1 MDIKRRLIIY
11 NTLTIIIP
19 LAITAIISFIFIF
32 VSSEFLDSNIDYNN
46 FKQTAFINSELL
58 TVTKDVAKSDNK
70 SIEDEDFKN
79 YLQSKLSITEGKIVI
94 IKNDTVL
101 YSSDDMNNIDIANSL
116 EQARNRLETP
126 LFINSTYYSLS
137 SFPLEFKDTSNG
149 RIVFLTPIGKES
161 NIFKKFILT
170 ILIVFFVSYIIVS
183 IIVSYIFSM
192 KILLPIS
199 LLKKA
204 TAQIK
209 NGKLDSEIVVS
220 GDTEIRELCSDF
232 EEMRIKLKDSIYMKE
247 KYNEDRKMLVSSI
260 SHDLKTPLTSIE
272 GYVQGILDG
281 VANSPKKLEHY
292 LKTINIKTKQMDS
305 MINDLL
311 LYSKLDLKQIP
322 FNFEKTDIEEYFSY
336 CVEESYAILKHFNI
350 DIKVDNKLQSTKY
363 FMVDRERFRRVVL
376 NIIDNSRKYMDKDK
390 GEITIFI
397 RETNLS
403 IIIELKD
410 NGSGIEQQDTN
421 KIFNRFYRSDSA
433 RSNAK
438 GSGLGLAIAKQI
450 VEGHNGKIWANS
462 HGSDGTS
469 IIISLG
475 KIYN

>member
-1 MDIKRRLIIY
+1 MDIKRRLVIY

-19 LAITAIISFIFIF
+19 LAITAIIGFIFVF
-32 VSSEFLDSNIDYNN
+32 VSSEFLGSNINYDN
-46 FKQTAFINSELL
+46 FKKATFTNSELL
-58 TVTKDVAKSDNK
+58 TVTKDIAKSDTK
-70 SIEDEDFKN
+70 SIEDEDFKK
-79 YLQSKLSITEGKIVI
+79 YLQSKLSITDGKIVI
-94 IKNDTVL
+94 NKNGNIL
-101 YSSDDMNNIDIANSL
+101 YSSEGMNNIDIENSL
-116 EQARNRLETP
+116 EQARNSSRRP
-126 LFINSTYYSLS
+126 LFINNTYYSLN
-137 SFPLEFKDTSNG
+137 SFPIEFKDNSTGS
-149 RIVFLTPIGKES
+149 IVFLTPIGKES

-170 ILIVFFVSYIIVS
+170 ILIIFFVSYIIVS
-183 IIVSYIFSM
+183 IIMSYIFSM

-199 LLKKA
+199 LLKNA

-209 NGKLDSEIVVS
+209 NGKLDSEIAAS
-220 GDTEIRELCSDF
+220 GDKEIRELCSDF
-232 EEMRIKLKDSIYMKE
+232 EEMRIKLKDSIYMKT
-247 KYNEDRKMLVSSI
+247 KYDDNRKMLVSSI

-281 VANSPKKLEHY
+281 VANSPEKLEHY
-292 LKTINIKTKQMDS
+292 LKTINIKTKQIDA

-311 LYSKLDLKQIP
+311 LYSKLDLGQIP
-322 FNFEKTDIEEYFSY
+322 FNFEKTDIGEYFSY
-336 CVEESYAILKHFNI
+336 CVEESYAILKQFNI
-350 DIKVDNKLQSTKY
+350 NIKVENNIKISKY
-363 FMVDRERFRRVVL
+363 FMIDRERFRRVIL

-397 RETNLS
+397 RENNLS
-403 IIIELKD
+403 IIIELRD
-410 NGSGIEQQDTN
+410 NGSGIEQKDTN

-450 VEGHNGKIWANS
+450 VERHNGKIWANS

-475 KIYN
+475 KM